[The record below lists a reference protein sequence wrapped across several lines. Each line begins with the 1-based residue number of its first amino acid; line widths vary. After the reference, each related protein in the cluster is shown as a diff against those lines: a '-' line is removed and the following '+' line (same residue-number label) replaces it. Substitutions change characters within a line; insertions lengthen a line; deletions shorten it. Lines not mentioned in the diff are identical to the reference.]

1 MAVEKQDAKYDLK
14 YSFNHNDESSTRT
27 LSVINYNGTGSG
39 GGSSALG
46 LDDEAAYELAAF
58 VASSLVGGGFGR
70 GVTLVANNPLEE
82 V

>member
-14 YSFNHNDESSTRT
+14 YGLTHDEEKSTRT

-46 LDDEAAYELAAF
+46 LDDEAAYGLAEF
-58 VASSLVGGGFGR
+58 VARSLVGGSFDS
-70 GVTLVANNPLEE
+70 VTLVANNRLEE
-82 V
+82 VS

>member
-1 MAVEKQDAKYDLK
+1 MAVEKLDAKYDLK
-14 YSFNHNDESSTRT
+14 YSFNHNDESSNRT

-46 LDDEAAYELAAF
+46 LDDEATYELARF
-58 VASSLVGGGFGR
+58 VAGSLVGGSFSGGA
-70 GVTLVANNPLEE
+70 TLVANNPIEE